1 MITLLIFAHPK
12 YFVSIPTTNIS
23 LRVSSKVQCGV
34 MDNYIHLAQSCDKD
48 CLENIRVYLTQSGQ
62 ELVDRALN
70 IKCTRA
76 EVIWVFTDVGRYKYK
91 KGYIRRN
98 TNISFTRKKRGD
110 IYT

>member
-1 MITLLIFAHPK
+1 MQDRDFTPQECGTNFREAVCIHTDKIF
-12 YFVSIPTTNIS
+12 
-23 LRVSSKVQCGV
+23 
-34 MDNYIHLAQSCDKD
+34 DSCRDKD